1 MQQTEIKVT
10 VVRVRKRYRDKSHEM
25 AEWRQVMRGMRA
37 SQSRHK
43 MRPHERANGAALG
56 DRISETPEI
65 WGYVPRIGLA
75 QKSSGRRHFEVAIKK
90 KKWRRRKEW
99 KEMQSRLVVFVV
111 VRQLLIGEKSFEDRI
126 RHRRCAAP
134 PKRDRERAPVG
145 TFIFN
150 VCKVLEVFGTP
161 SPLVRSWY

>member
-37 SQSRHK
+37 SQSRHQT
-43 MRPHERANGAALG
+43 RTYGRTNGAALG
-56 DRISETPEI
+56 DRISETPEM

-90 KKWRRRKEW
+90 RRGGAERNGKKCK
-99 KEMQSRLVVFVV
+99 VVFFVFV